1 METRR
6 VSRGMLLLLVVLDGV
21 GSGRSC
27 LSRSGQSPDTLRM
40 PVHTPAK
47 VFVVASVVHG
57 DTGDEGDVM
66 MTS

>member
-1 METRR
+1 M
-6 VSRGMLLLLVVLDGV
+6 VL
-21 GSGRSC
+21 GRYC